1 MPTPKELI
9 IAITSTVIL
18 FRYYYSKLRFQD
30 QVFENI
36 FDQNEKI
43 QQQLQDKDAE
53 ILNLTS
59 ENLEFK
65 TEILDLKTE
74 ILEIK
79 SQLIDNAG
87 STDLLLLVEHNQS
100 LLQLF
105 GMAFLSFGLI
115 LLCLI
120 FWIIS
125 SQNSINKRKGD

>member
-1 MPTPKELI
+1 M
-9 IAITSTVIL
+9 
-18 FRYYYSKLRFQD
+18 
-30 QVFENI
+30 FENI

-53 ILNLTS
+53 ILNLTT
-59 ENLEFK
+59 ENLEF
-65 TEILDLKTE
+65 KTE

-79 SQLIDNAG
+79 SQLIDNAC

-105 GMAFLSFGLI
+105 GIAFLSFGLI
-115 LLCLI
+115 LLGLI
-120 FWIIS
+120 FCIIS

>member
-18 FRYYYSKLRFQD
+18 FRYIYSKLRFQD

-36 FDQNEKI
+36 FDRNEKI

-79 SQLIDNAG
+79 SQLIDTAG

-105 GMAFLSFGLI
+105 GIAFLSFGFI

-125 SQNSINKRKGD
+125 SKNSMNKRKGD

>member
-1 MPTPKELI
+1 MPKELI
-9 IAITSTVIL
+9 IAITSTVVL
-18 FRYYYSKLRFQD
+18 FRYYYIKLRLQD

-53 ILNLTS
+53 ILNLTT
-59 ENLEFK
+59 ENLEF
-65 TEILDLKTE
+65 KTE

-79 SQLIDNAG
+79 SQLIDNAC

-105 GMAFLSFGLI
+105 GIAFLSFGLI
-115 LLCLI
+115 LLGLI
-120 FWIIS
+120 FWIS
-125 SQNSINKRKGD
+125 SSKNSMNKRKGD

>member
-1 MPTPKELI
+1 MPKELI

-18 FRYYYSKLRFQD
+18 FRYYYIKLRFQD

-65 TEILDLKTE
+65 TEILDLKIE

-79 SQLIDNAG
+79 SQLIDNAC

-105 GMAFLSFGLI
+105 GIAFLSFGLI
-115 LLCLI
+115 LLGLI
-120 FWIIS
+120 FCIIS

>member
-1 MPTPKELI
+1 MPKELI
-9 IAITSTVIL
+9 IAITSTVVL
-18 FRYYYSKLRFQD
+18 FRYYYIKLRLQD

-53 ILNLTS
+53 ILNLTT

-87 STDLLLLVEHNQS
+87 STDLLLLVEHHQS

-105 GMAFLSFGLI
+105 GIAFLSFGLI
-115 LLCLI
+115 LLWLI
-120 FWIIS
+120 FCIIS

>member
-1 MPTPKELI
+1 M
-9 IAITSTVIL
+9 
-18 FRYYYSKLRFQD
+18 
-30 QVFENI
+30 FENI

-79 SQLIDNAG
+79 SQLIDNAC
-87 STDLLLLVEHNQS
+87 STDLLLLLVEHNQS

-105 GMAFLSFGLI
+105 GIAFLSFGLI
-115 LLCLI
+115 LLGLI
-120 FWIIS
+120 FCIIS

>member
-1 MPTPKELI
+1 MPMPKELI
-9 IAITSTVIL
+9 IAITSTVVL
-18 FRYYYSKLRFQD
+18 FRYYYIKLRLQD

-53 ILNLTS
+53 ILNLTT
-59 ENLEFK
+59 ENLEF
-65 TEILDLKTE
+65 KTE

-79 SQLIDNAG
+79 SQLIDNAC

-105 GMAFLSFGLI
+105 GIAFLSFGLI
-115 LLCLI
+115 LLGLI
-120 FWIIS
+120 FCIIS

>member
-1 MPTPKELI
+1 MPKQLI
-9 IAITSTVIL
+9 IAITSTVIV
-18 FRYYYSKLRFQD
+18 FRYIYSKLRFQD

-36 FDQNEKI
+36 FDRNEKI

-79 SQLIDNAG
+79 SQLIDNAC
-87 STDLLLLVEHNQS
+87 STDLLLLLVEHNQS
-100 LLQLF
+100 MLQLF
-105 GMAFLSFGLI
+105 GIAFLSFGLI
-115 LLCLI
+115 LLWLI
-120 FWIIS
+120 FCIIS

>member
-1 MPTPKELI
+1 MPKQLI
-9 IAITSTVIL
+9 IAITSTVVL
-18 FRYYYSKLRFQD
+18 FRYFYIKLRLQD

-53 ILNLTS
+53 ILNLTT

-79 SQLIDNAG
+79 SQLIDNAC

-105 GMAFLSFGLI
+105 GIAFLSFGLI
-115 LLCLI
+115 LLGLI
-120 FWIIS
+120 FCIIS

>member
-1 MPTPKELI
+1 MPMPKELI
-9 IAITSTVIL
+9 IAITSTVVL
-18 FRYYYSKLRFQD
+18 FRYYYIKLRLQD

-53 ILNLTS
+53 ILNLTT
-59 ENLEFK
+59 ENLEF
-65 TEILDLKTE
+65 KTE

-79 SQLIDNAG
+79 SQLIDNAC

-105 GMAFLSFGLI
+105 GIAFLSFGLI
-115 LLCLI
+115 LLGLI
-120 FWIIS
+120 FWIS
-125 SQNSINKRKGD
+125 SSKNSMNKRKGD

>member
-1 MPTPKELI
+1 MPKQLI

-18 FRYYYSKLRFQD
+18 FRYFYIKLRLQD

-36 FDQNEKI
+36 FDRNEKI
-43 QQQLQDKDAE
+43 QQQLESKYAE
-53 ILNLTS
+53 ILNLTT

-79 SQLIDNAG
+79 SQLIDNAC

-100 LLQLF
+100 MLQLF
-105 GMAFLSFGLI
+105 GIAFLSFGLI
-115 LLCLI
+115 LLWLI
-120 FWIIS
+120 FCTIA
-125 SQNSINKRKGD
+125 SQNSMNKRKGD

>member
-1 MPTPKELI
+1 MPKQLI
-9 IAITSTVIL
+9 IAITSTVVL
-18 FRYYYSKLRFQD
+18 FRYFYIKLRLQD

-43 QQQLQDKDAE
+43 QQQLQGKDAE
-53 ILNLTS
+53 ILNLTT
-59 ENLEFK
+59 ENLDF
-65 TEILDLKTE
+65 KTE

-79 SQLIDNAG
+79 SQLIDNAC

-105 GMAFLSFGLI
+105 GIAFLSFGLI

-120 FWIIS
+120 FWIVS

>member
-9 IAITSTVIL
+9 IAITSTVVL
-18 FRYYYSKLRFQD
+18 FRYYYIKLRLQD

-43 QQQLQDKDAE
+43 QQQLQGKDAE
-53 ILNLTS
+53 ILNLTT

-65 TEILDLKTE
+65 TEILDLKIE

-79 SQLIDNAG
+79 SQLIDNAC

-105 GMAFLSFGLI
+105 GIAFLSFGLI
-115 LLCLI
+115 LLGLI
-120 FWIIS
+120 FCIIS

>member
-1 MPTPKELI
+1 MPKQLI
-9 IAITSTVIL
+9 IAITSTVVL
-18 FRYYYSKLRFQD
+18 FRYFYIKLRLQD

-43 QQQLQDKDAE
+43 QQQLQGKDAE
-53 ILNLTS
+53 ILNLTT

-65 TEILDLKTE
+65 TEILDLKIE

-79 SQLIDNAG
+79 SQLIDNAC

-105 GMAFLSFGLI
+105 GIAFLSFGLI

>member
-1 MPTPKELI
+1 MPKELI
-9 IAITSTVIL
+9 IAITSTVVL
-18 FRYYYSKLRFQD
+18 FRYYYIKLRLQD

-43 QQQLQDKDAE
+43 QQQLQGKDAE
-53 ILNLTS
+53 ILNLTT

-65 TEILDLKTE
+65 TEILDLKIE

-79 SQLIDNAG
+79 SQLIDNAC

-105 GMAFLSFGLI
+105 GIAFLSFGLI
-115 LLCLI
+115 LLGLI
-120 FWIIS
+120 FCIIS